1 MSLVR
6 ILQNTGPKVENW
18 VTAGLLRRR
27 LARGGFGIC
36 ALLGLMFPALHLGNT
51 SYTPQAASIFNA
63 LDTSACDRII
73 EVDLRK
79 LFLVL
84 RDQDGAEI
92 RRYPVAGPRPKDI
105 PKPLLKK
112 EELVGSV
119 QRIIIDPWWYP
130 TAETREDWQAKG
142 RELSERV
149 PPCSPLNAMGKA
161 KIILKFAGYPEPLRI
176 HGTNQ
181 PRSIGRHA
189 SRGCIRMHNR
199 DILELTGLLQQK
211 KCVVV
216 FRYDHMD
223 VKASNQPDS
232 KI

>member
-1 MSLVR
+1 MAAGSLQR
-6 ILQNTGPKVENW
+6 NLMK
-18 VTAGLLRRR
+18 
-27 LARGGFGIC
+27 GGFGIC
-36 ALLGLMFPALHLGNT
+36 AFLGLMFPPLHIGNT
-51 SYTPQAASIFNA
+51 SYTPEAASVFNA

-84 RDQDGAEI
+84 REQDGTEI
-92 RRYPVAGPRPKDI
+92 RRYSVAGPRPKDI

-112 EELVGSV
+112 EELIGSV
-119 QRIIIDPWWYP
+119 QRVITDPWWYP
-130 TAETREDWQAKG
+130 TPETRQDWLAKG

-149 PPCSPLNAMGKA
+149 PPGSPLNAMGKA
-161 KIILKFAGYPEPLRI
+161 KIILKFDGYHEPLRI

-181 PRSIGRHA
+181 PRSIGQHA

-199 DILELTGLLQQK
+199 DILELAGLLQQK
-211 KCVVV
+211 RSIVV
-216 FRYDHMD
+216 FTYSRVDA
-223 VKASNQPDS
+223 KESNRPDS

>member
-1 MSLVR
+1 M
-6 ILQNTGPKVENW
+6 T
-18 VTAGLLRRR
+18 TGLLQRR
-27 LARGGFGIC
+27 LTRGGLGIC
-36 ALLGLMFPALHLGNT
+36 ALLGLMFPALHLGIT
-51 SYTPQAASIFNA
+51 SYTPQAASVFNA

-92 RRYPVAGPRPKDI
+92 RRYPVAGPRPKEI

-112 EELVGSV
+112 EELIGSV
-119 QRIIIDPWWYP
+119 QRVIIDPWWCP
-130 TAETREDWQAKG
+130 TPETRQEWQAKG

-149 PPCSPLNAMGKA
+149 PPGSPINAMGKA
-161 KIILKFAGYPEPLRI
+161 KIILKFERYSEPLRI

-189 SRGCIRMHNR
+189 SRGCIRMYNR
-199 DILELTGLLQQK
+199 DILELAGLLQQK
-211 KCVVV
+211 RSIVI
-216 FRYDHMD
+216 FRHSRLDAE
-223 VKASNQPDS
+223 ASNQPDS